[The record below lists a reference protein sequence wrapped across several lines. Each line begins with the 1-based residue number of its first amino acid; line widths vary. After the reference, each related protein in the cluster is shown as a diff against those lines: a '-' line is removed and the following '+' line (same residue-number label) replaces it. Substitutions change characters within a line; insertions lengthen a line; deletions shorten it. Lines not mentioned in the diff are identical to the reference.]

1 MSSLKTIRMMVLA
14 AATTAVAAIPGVSFA
29 SVNVAIG
36 ISVNTP
42 PAIVKKLDDAARRAL
57 ADPGVREKLKGMA
70 VDPGGGPG
78 EDFRTRIERDITM
91 FGDVVKAANLKFED

>member
-1 MSSLKTIRMMVLA
+1 MAEAGYPDVNIGLWSGLF
-14 AATTAVAAIPGVSFA
+14 VSA
-29 SVNVAIG
+29 
-36 ISVNTP
+36 NTP

-78 EDFRTRIERDITM
+78 EDFRKRIESDITT
-91 FGDVVKAANLKFED
+91 FADIVKAANLKFEE